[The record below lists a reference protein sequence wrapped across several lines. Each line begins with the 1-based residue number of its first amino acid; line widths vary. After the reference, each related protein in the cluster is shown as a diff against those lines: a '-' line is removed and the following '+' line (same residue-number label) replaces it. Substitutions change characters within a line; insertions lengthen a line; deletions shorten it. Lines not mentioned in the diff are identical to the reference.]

1 MYPVQWNTL
10 NRHTLGLRVLSV
22 ISVFHFNGKD
32 THDSLLLL
40 PFSAG
45 THSFRQSESLGMG
58 KGSKND
64 SGT

>member
-1 MYPVQWNTL
+1 M
-10 NRHTLGLRVLSV
+10 SV